1 MVFLLRSTDLA
12 RVTSLFRTHPV
23 VGIVGPRQ
31 VGKTTLARAM
41 MERFRGQTQRFDL
54 EDPSDE
60 ARLADPKL
68 ALGGLRGLVV
78 IDEVQRKPELFPL
91 LRTLADRERPKTKFI
106 VLGSATPALLKQGSE
121 SLAGRIAYHELSGLS
136 LTDVGVRELHKLWRR
151 GGFPRAFL
159 ARSEADSVSW
169 RQGFVRTFLER
180 DIPEL
185 GISIAST
192 TLRRFWTMLANY
204 HGQIWNASEFG
215 RAFGVSDVTVRRY
228 LDTLAATFV
237 VRVLQPWHENIG
249 KRQVKAPKVFISDS
263 GILHVLLGIET
274 AHGLDGHV
282 KVGASWEGF
291 AMDAVIRHLGA
302 RQEQCFFWATHAGA
316 ELDLLV
322 VRDGQRLGFEFKRSS
337 APRLTP
343 SMRSAMSDLRLTR
356 LDVVYPGTETFPLAE
371 HVRAVPLQAFVGKR
385 G

>member
-1 MVFLLRSTDLA
+1 
-12 RVTSLFRTHPV
+12 V
-23 VGIVGPRQ
+23 VGIVGLRQ
-31 VGKTTLARAM
+31 VGKTTLAREM
-41 MERFRGQTQRFDL
+41 MARFRGKTQRFDL

-60 ARLADPKL
+60 ARLADAKL
-68 ALGGLRGLVV
+68 ALGGL
-78 IDEVQRKPELFPL
+78 
-91 LRTLADRERPKTKFI
+91 
-106 VLGSATPALLKQGSE
+106 
-121 SLAGRIAYHELSGLS
+121 
-136 LTDVGVRELHKLWRR
+136 
-151 GGFPRAFL
+151 
-159 ARSEADSVSW
+159 
-169 RQGFVRTFLER
+169 
-180 DIPEL
+180 
-185 GISIAST
+185 
-192 TLRRFWTMLANY
+192 RFWTMLANY

-215 RAFGVSDVTVRRY
+215 RAFGISDITVRRY
-228 LDTLAATFV
+228 LDTRAATFV

-274 AHGLDGHV
+274 AHRLDGHV

-302 RQEQCFFWATHAGA
+302 RREQCFFWATHAGA

-322 VRDGQRLGFEFKRSS
+322 VRAGQRLGFEFKRSS

-371 HVRAVPLQAFVGKR
+371 HVRAVPLQAFVGK